1 MAPSGHTGDVPPA
14 AERSRWWGL
23 DRRQTI
29 LALLGAALVSA
40 LAVAV
45 VNLAGSGGSDT
56 PARPEVWV
64 FGTKTVA
71 APPSLLGTR
80 PVPGTAFGSVVG
92 APGRV
97 WMYEPVTGQ
106 LGSYGS
112 ATSSIE
118 LLPRPPRGRTHPS
131 TALPLIAPTPGS
143 LWLAPSPGE
152 LASYDLAKERVTRRV
167 TTDTDATASAVVTAG
182 DRVVTA
188 ADTPAGIVVH
198 VLDPGNGAVERSA
211 TLPGIGALHGLAA
224 DRDSVWVLG
233 DAHVTRLT
241 AATLRVATDVALA
254 PGDGAVG
261 GAVAALGDVYLL
273 RGADQLV
280 RVGPDGTARVV
291 SQLRGTGNWPPVRN
305 ASLATGAGQV
315 YALVP
320 DGVNAQDESGRLL
333 GYDARLGRA
342 TRALEFSSAFFAGGI
357 AFSSR

>member
-1 MAPSGHTGDVPPA
+1 VPPA

-29 LALLGAALVSA
+29 LAILGAALVGA

-45 VNLAGSGGSDT
+45 VNLAGSGGFDT

-64 FGTKTVA
+64 FGARTVA
-71 APPSLLGTR
+71 APPSLRGTR
-80 PVPGTAFGSVVG
+80 SVPGTAFGSVVG

-112 ATSSIE
+112 ATSRID
-118 LLPRPPRGRTHPS
+118 LLPRSPRGRTQPS
-131 TALPLIAPTPGS
+131 TALPLIAPTRGR

-167 TTDTDATASAVVTAG
+167 TTDTDATVSAVVTAG
-182 DRVVTA
+182 DRVVA
-188 ADTPAGIVVH
+188 AAETPGGIVVH
-198 VLDPGNGAVERSA
+198 VVDPANGAVERST
-211 TLPGIGALHGLAA
+211 TLPALGTLHGLAA
-224 DRDSVWVLG
+224 DRDAVWVLG
-233 DAHVTRLT
+233 DAHVTRLAT
-241 AATLRVATDVALA
+241 ATLRVATDAALL

-261 GAVAALGDVYLL
+261 GAVAVSGDVYLL

-280 RVGPDGTARVV
+280 RVGPDGTAEVV

-320 DGVNAQDESGRLL
+320 VGVTAQDESGRLL

-357 AFSSR
+357 AFSAK